1 MARAFAQPL
10 ATVVVMS
17 DEILGVPPVVD
28 HFPGIDR
35 IGVGC
40 RIDATVSVY
49 RRGAAKPTIFLGDEV
64 FLYAQCRL
72 AVDDP
77 NEDPSVRL
85 EIGARTIVNAGCY
98 LSGEGGLTIGE
109 AVLIGP
115 HVKILS
121 AGHQIH
127 GGDRWIRNNPLT
139 RAPITI
145 GAGAWIGAG
154 AIILPGV
161 TIGEG
166 AVVGAG
172 AIVTRDV
179 PPYHVALG
187 APVHVCYPRR
197 MDGAAQH
204 IAIPWWQ
211 RLWRSITHQR
221 RRDPS

>member
-1 MARAFAQPL
+1 
-10 ATVVVMS
+10 
-17 DEILGVPPVVD
+17 
-28 HFPGIDR
+28 
-35 IGVGC
+35 
-40 RIDATVSVY
+40 
-49 RRGAAKPTIFLGDEV
+49 
-64 FLYAQCRL
+64 LYAYSRL
-72 AVDDP
+72 AIDDP

-85 EIGARTIVNAGCY
+85 EIGARTIVNVGCY

-127 GGDRWIRNNPLT
+127 GGEQRIRNNPLT
-139 RAPITI
+139 RSPITI

-187 APVHVCYPRR
+187 APVRTCYPRR
-197 MDGAAQH
+197 TGNCSVSPLRA
-204 IAIPWWQ
+204 WWQ
-211 RLWRSITHQR
+211 RLYNRLIK
-221 RRDPS
+221 